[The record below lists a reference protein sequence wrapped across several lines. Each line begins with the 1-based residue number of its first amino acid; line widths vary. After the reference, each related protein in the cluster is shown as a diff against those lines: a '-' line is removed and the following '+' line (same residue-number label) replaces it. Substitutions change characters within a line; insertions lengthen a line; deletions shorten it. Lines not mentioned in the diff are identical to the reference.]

1 MTVGDSWGMRP
12 PHMKNSAGG
21 SNCWKLPSV
30 SHRASDP
37 FCLARLGWE
46 FHLSAGS
53 GRGLGN
59 FCPGPNSDQLG
70 KVAWQSEC
78 DRNSGRKQ
86 QRHPGVCESWKD
98 WRLGSENFKPVTTRT
113 LIQLIEH
120 RLWAGSLLGTGT
132 TTCNRQHP
140 SSREAY
146 VLQQANKW
154 TESFQIV
161 KKATPTVKQVMGKC
175 WGWSE
180 SRSGGQGKPSWGR
193 GYLSWNSSDEK
204 EPAYK
209 KHVMRTTSKHKGM
222 LGRSG
227 LVWSRTQK

>member
-1 MTVGDSWGMRP
+1 MTT
-12 PHMKNSAGG
+12 H
-21 SNCWKLPSV
+21 
-30 SHRASDP
+30 
-37 FCLARLGWE
+37 
-46 FHLSAGS
+46 
-53 GRGLGN
+53 
-59 FCPGPNSDQLG
+59 
-70 KVAWQSEC
+70 
-78 DRNSGRKQ
+78 
-86 QRHPGVCESWKD
+86 
-98 WRLGSENFKPVTTRT
+98 T

-146 VLQQANKW
+146 ALQQANKW

-180 SRSGGQGKPSWGR
+180 SRSGGQVKPSWGR
-193 GYLSWNSSDEK
+193 GYLSWNSTDEK

-227 LVWSRTQK
+227 LVWSRTQKEHMLFLRLVVALWDSRGVFPLQLKLGSQPADLGENSRLDF